1 MAKINRNTKDE
12 AVNDLEVASIEAFK
26 ASIPYPMMI
35 CGVTRKV
42 NIGDYENIDV
52 FNAIAVP
59 VMAFPHEDL
68 EAFKQAAVDAAELG
82 FTITSGETGKR
93 YTTIKQ
99 VQGR

>member
-1 MAKINRNTKDE
+1 MAKINRDTKDE
-12 AVNDLEVASIEAFK
+12 AISNVETAAMEAIK
-26 ASIPYPMMI
+26 ASIPFPMMI

-42 NIGDYENIDV
+42 NIGDYENIDI

-59 VMAFPHEDL
+59 IMSFPHEDL
-68 EAFKQAAVDAAELG
+68 EAFKQAAVEASELG

-93 YTTIKQ
+93 YATIKE